1 LRASVPNKNP
11 HQVVPI
17 CNPQVK
23 RLPFHRSQRGAT
35 GGPLNPQGL
44 FRKLQKRSR
53 NRVLFLTR
61 SNAKLVN
68 QSLSVTDPVSA
79 GIATKTKVNEA
90 DRLVARIQGE
100 HKTVAAKK

>member
-1 LRASVPNKNP
+1 
-11 HQVVPI
+11 
-17 CNPQVK
+17 
-23 RLPFHRSQRGAT
+23 
-35 GGPLNPQGL
+35 L